1 MRKTLLPMAC
11 AAFVALS
18 ASVLADDRE
27 DCSSVDVERIIRGCT
42 DVINSRQELR
52 QTLAIAYHRRG
63 TAFASKKDYDRAIT
77 DYTKAIEIDPTYV
90 AAYNDRGLIYTS
102 KGDYERAVADVTKA
116 VELTAKPTP
125 QPKTIALTP
134 PPAGETAKT
143 EPSSTKTSA
152 AIGKATAPAAAKPAT
167 LAATPPPS
175 KPTKSSSIGAPKTSA
190 IAKGAAPAPAKA
202 IPKAT
207 PAPSEAAGEP
217 PSWAT
222 QLLNNRVMN

>member
-27 DCSSVDVERIIRGCT
+27 DCSSIDVDRIIRGCT

-63 TAFASKKDYDRAIT
+63 TAFASKKEYDRAIT
-77 DYTKAIEIDPTYV
+77 DYTKAIEIDPTHV
-90 AAYNDRGLIYTS
+90 GAYNDRGLAYTS
-102 KGDYERAVADVTKA
+102 KGDYERAVADVIKA

-143 EPSSTKTSA
+143 EPSSTKST
-152 AIGKATAPAAAKPAT
+152 
-167 LAATPPPS
+167 
-175 KPTKSSSIGAPKTSA
+175 SIGAPKSSA
-190 IAKGAAPAPAKA
+190 IAKGAAKA
-202 IPKAT
+202 MPKAT
-207 PAPSEAAGEP
+207 PAPSEAADEP

-222 QLLNNRVMN
+222 QILNNRVMN